1 MDFFLACTH
10 SFKIDFFLPCT
21 PHSCSQL
28 KRRCGYFASHRRRL
42 QSSVPL
48 ELSFILHFGPLQS
61 ISHEALI
68 QVQRV
73 PVLSRGAPAPSQPHR
88 HLTAPLAFLHTPVLN
103 HSGATGHRCPS
114 CADAFPGTTAR
125 GCTRA
130 TAVAQLLVYGKK
142 TESVANLEFKLCSR
156 ITKTG
161 CAKLNRTPLA
171 SAAAHRRFCR
181 PLRPS
186 LTRLEQVPMAPNV

>member
-1 MDFFLACTH
+1 MPPTQRCRCWRQPPTLAASTSIAHDPSCWTFLLPAQFQVTFIINRTRVLVFFASKRTSSLHAPIPLKLTS
-10 SFKIDFFLPCT
+10 SFPCT

-73 PVLSRGAPAPSQPHR
+73 PVLSRGAPAPAQPHR

-130 TAVAQLLVYGKK
+130 TAVAQLLV
-142 TESVANLEFKLCSR
+142 
-156 ITKTG
+156 
-161 CAKLNRTPLA
+161 
-171 SAAAHRRFCR
+171 
-181 PLRPS
+181 
-186 LTRLEQVPMAPNV
+186 